1 MLIIVLMPL
10 TIGIKMKAYITILNW
25 NNYQDTLECF
35 ESVFKQD
42 YDDFQ
47 VILCDNDS
55 SDNSI
60 DHFIRWSEGQ
70 YSSPIAESSALTS
83 LVSPSVKKPISY
95 ALLERKQAEKGYISN
110 LDVDLIMI
118 KTGCN

>member
-1 MLIIVLMPL
+1 MKTYIV
-10 TIGIKMKAYITILNW
+10 ILNW
-25 NNYQDTLECF
+25 NGYLDTLECL
-35 ESVFKQD
+35 ESVFKLSHPN
-42 YDDFQ
+42 FQ

-60 DHFIRWSEGQ
+60 AHITRWAEGK

-95 ALLERKQAEKGYISN
+95 ALLEREQAEKGYISN